1 MNKIINETMNKI
13 DEKDTLEATVPKL
26 YKDLNPTVKEK
37 LTNAL
42 YGSMNTPQYIEKFS
56 ERHPELKITDVID
69 CVNMSKDLETKL
81 QFIEKFIDQG
91 YTLGG
96 AKTLID
102 LALDYSLDTDNC
114 VTDNNMPGK
123 ALTLRNQVAD
133 NILFLS
139 ELTYRPENSHKVP
152 QSNEIGQLIYEIDQT
167 LSDNDISDVGIPH
180 ILREMEDIYLAD
192 KKNFVFSRALQLV
205 TNSINTE
212 YLDVETRD

>member
-81 QFIEKFIDQG
+81 QFIEKFIDRG

-102 LALDYSLDTDNC
+102 LALDYSLDTDNG
-114 VTDNNMPGK
+114 VTDQTKNDNNM
-123 ALTLRNQVAD
+123 
-133 NILFLS
+133 
-139 ELTYRPENSHKVP
+139 
-152 QSNEIGQLIYEIDQT
+152 
-167 LSDNDISDVGIPH
+167 SDDVGMPQ
-180 ILREMEDIYLAD
+180 ILREMENIYLTD
-192 KKNFVFSRALQLV
+192 KSNFVFSRALQLA
-205 TNSINTE
+205 TNTINKE
-212 YLDVETRD
+212 YFNVDTPD